1 MKVRYTLSFL
11 LLLFLF
17 QGLSAQDYLL
27 IRKKGSMRRYEYRVG
42 DTFVYKQKGMKE
54 FFKDRITQF
63 VDSTI
68 VMENN
73 IVLIE
78 QIIEVDVQN
87 AFTNR
92 PQLLLAAERTLPT
105 IGYGLLAI
113 DLFNNTVV
121 DGNEFSLDKGTTI
134 TSGALV
140 VSGYA
145 LKAFR
150 RKRIDLTREKFEAYI
165 VTR

>member
-1 MKVRYTLSFL
+1 MKTRSTLFFL

-27 IRKKGSMRRYEYRVG
+27 IRKKGSTRRYEYRVG
-42 DTFVYKQKGMKE
+42 DYLVYKQKGMTE
-54 FFKDRITQF
+54 FSKDRITEF
-63 VDSTI
+63 ADSTI

-78 QIIEVDVQN
+78 QLVEVDIQG
-87 AFTNR
+87 AHTNR
-92 PQLLLAAERTLPT
+92 AQILMASEKVLPT

-113 DLFNNTVV
+113 DLFNNSVI
-121 DGNEFSLDKGTTI
+121 DGNEFSFDRGTTI

-140 VSGYA
+140 ATGYA
-145 LKAFR
+145 LKIFR
-150 RKRIDLTREKFEAYI
+150 RKRINLTNEKFEAYI
-165 VTR
+165 VSR